1 MAELRMRE
9 ALRDAM
15 AEEMRRDEGV
25 FVMGE
30 DVAVFQGAFKVT
42 EGLIDEFGERR
53 VRDTPISENTIVGT
67 GVGAA
72 MGGLRPVVEL
82 MTVNFSLL
90 ALDQIVNHAAAIP
103 YMFNGQARV
112 PMVIRMPG
120 GGGHQLGPTHSHS
133 FEALYLQVP
142 GLLVACPSTPADG
155 KALLKAAIRD
165 DNPVIF
171 IEHESLY
178 GVKGEV
184 PEGGDVNGDG
194 VLRFGEAAVRREGG
208 DVTIVGVL
216 KMAQVAEQAAAKLS
230 EEHGV
235 EAEVID
241 PRTLRPLDLD
251 TILESVRKTNR
262 AVIVEEGW
270 PHGGIGAN
278 MATLITEQAFDDL
291 DAPVQRVT
299 GADVHMPYSKRLEQA
314 AIPHEEHVVSAALAT
329 LEGSL

>member
-1 MAELRMRE
+1 MRE

-42 EGLIDEFGERR
+42 EGLLDEFGERR
-53 VRDTPISENTIVGT
+53 VRDTPISENTIVGA

-184 PEGGDVNGDG
+184 PEGDDGDGGG
-194 VLRFGEAAVRREGG
+194 VLRFGEAAVRRQGS

-216 KMAQVAEQAAAKLS
+216 KMAQVAEQAAAVLA

-270 PHGGIGAN
+270 PHGGVGAN
-278 MATLITEQAFDDL
+278 LSTLITEQAFDDL

-314 AIPHEEHVVSAALAT
+314 AIPHAEHVVKAALAT

>member
-1 MAELRMRE
+1 MATLRMRE

-30 DVAVFQGAFKVT
+30 DVGVFQGAFKVT
-42 EGLIDEFGERR
+42 DGLLDEFGERR

-165 DNPVIF
+165 DNPVVF

-178 GVKGEV
+178 GVRGEV
-184 PEGGDVNGDG
+184 PDDG
-194 VLRFGEAAVRREGG
+194 EEVLRFGEAAVRREGD

-216 KMAQVAEQAAAKLS
+216 KMAQVAEQAATQLDRRARGRGRGDRPA
-230 EEHGV
+230 HP
-235 EAEVID
+235 APARPRHD
-241 PRTLRPLDLD
+241 PRLGAQDQPRGDRRGGLAARRRRRQPGDADHRAGLRRP
-251 TILESVRKTNR
+251 RR
-262 AVIVEEGW
+262 AGAAGDRRRRATCPTPSGW
-270 PHGGIGAN
+270 SRRRSR
-278 MATLITEQAFDDL
+278 TRSTW
-291 DAPVQRVT
+291 
-299 GADVHMPYSKRLEQA
+299 
-314 AIPHEEHVVSAALAT
+314 
-329 LEGSL
+329 

>member
-1 MAELRMRE
+1 MATLRMRE

-15 AEEMRRDEGV
+15 AEEMRRDESV
-25 FVMGE
+25 LVMGE

-42 EGLIDEFGERR
+42 EGLLDEFGERR
-53 VRDTPISENTIVGT
+53 VRDTPISENTIVGA

-72 MGGLRPVVEL
+72 MGGLRPIVEL

-165 DNPVIF
+165 DNPVVF

-178 GVKGEV
+178 GTRGEV
-184 PEGGDVNGDG
+184 PDDG
-194 VLRFGEAAVRREGG
+194 EAEELRFGQAAVRRQGG

-216 KMAQVAEQAAAKLS
+216 KMAQVAEHAATQLAH
-230 EEHGV
+230 EHGV

-270 PHGGIGAN
+270 PHGGVGAN
-278 MATLITEQAFDDL
+278 LAALITEQAFDDL

-314 AIPHEEHVVSAALAT
+314 AIPHEEHVVKAALAT
-329 LEGSL
+329 LEGAM

>member
-1 MAELRMRE
+1 VATVRMRE

-15 AEEMRRDEGV
+15 AEEMRRDESV

-42 EGLIDEFGERR
+42 EGLLDEFGEKR

-72 MGGLRPVVEL
+72 MGGLRPIVEL
-82 MTVNFSLL
+82 MTVNFALL
-90 ALDQIVNHAAAIP
+90 AFDQIINHAAAIP
-103 YMFNGQARV
+103 YMFNGQVRV

-133 FEALYLQVP
+133 FEAMFLQIP
-142 GLLVACPSTPADG
+142 GLLVAAPSTAADG
-155 KALLKAAIRD
+155 KGLLKTAIRD

-171 IEHESLY
+171 IEHETLY
-178 GVKGEV
+178 GAR
-184 PEGGDVNGDG
+184 GDVPDDGDHL
-194 VLRFGEAAVRREGG
+194 LRFGEAAVRTEGS

-216 KMAQVAEQAAAKLS
+216 RMAHVAEQAAKTLANDHDVS
-230 EEHGV
+230 T
-235 EAEVID
+235 EVID

-251 TILESVRKTNR
+251 TILESVRKTNHL
-262 AVIVEEGW
+262 VVVEEGW
-270 PHGGIGAN
+270 PHGGVGAN
-278 MATLITEQAFDDL
+278 IAALVSEQAFDYL

-299 GADVHMPYSKRLEQA
+299 GADVPMPYSKRLEQS
-314 AIPHEEHVVSAALAT
+314 AIPHAEHVVSAALAT
-329 LEGSL
+329 LEGAR

>member
-1 MAELRMRE
+1 MATLRMRE

-15 AEEMRRDEGV
+15 AEEMRRDEAV

-30 DVAVFQGAFKVT
+30 DVGVFEGAFKVT
-42 EGLIDEFGERR
+42 EGLLGEFGERR
-53 VRDTPISENTIVGT
+53 VRDTPISENTIVGA

-103 YMFNGQARV
+103 YMFNGQVRV
-112 PMVIRMPG
+112 PLVIRMPG

-155 KALLKAAIRD
+155 KALLKTAIRD
-165 DNPVIF
+165 DNPVVF

-178 GVKGEV
+178 GRRGEV
-184 PEGGDVNGDG
+184 PEKEET
-194 VLRFGEAAVRREGG
+194 LRFGEAAVRREGG
-208 DVTIVGVL
+208 DVTIVGLL
-216 KMAQVAEQAAAKLS
+216 KMAHVAEDAAKALAN
-230 EEHGV
+230 EHGV

-251 TILESVRKTNR
+251 TILSSVRKTNR

-270 PHGGIGAN
+270 PHGGVGAN
-278 MATLITEQAFDDL
+278 LSTLITEQAFDHL

-299 GADVHMPYSKRLEQA
+299 GADVPMPYAKRLEQA
-314 AIPHEEHVVSAALAT
+314 AIPHTEHVVQAALAS
-329 LEGSL
+329 LEGSI